1 MKIKRILVEANN
13 NLTWDEI
20 IKLLQSGNEEEKGKL
35 AAINYFKDLSG
46 TGEFN
51 KFGDLLE
58 TFKPKFILEF
68 MTSLT
73 EADAK
78 QQNNRILNGFKLI
91 LKYGGRDK
99 LALGYDEKLFRSIY
113 NTLLNLVDINKF
125 TGNRLNDLLKILT
138 EPNFYS
144 IPYKDQRLIYND
156 FIKYANIIGDE
167 PIAESLLEDK
177 VLPSGLVVTDST
189 AYEMA
194 KQQQAEAEQK
204 AEQERQAAEKEK
216 ALTKEI
222 AKQHIKELINSIKSN
237 TYKNVIDTKSSNID
251 LDDDTTIKNAIK
263 ELSREYGD
271 KKVKKA
277 FENIY
282 KS

>member
-91 LKYGGRDK
+91 LNAGGRDK
-99 LALGYDEKLFRSIY
+99 LALGYDEKLFRVS
-113 NTLLNLVDINKF
+113 
-125 TGNRLNDLLKILT
+125 
-138 EPNFYS
+138 
-144 IPYKDQRLIYND
+144 
-156 FIKYANIIGDE
+156 
-167 PIAESLLEDK
+167 
-177 VLPSGLVVTDST
+177 
-189 AYEMA
+189 
-194 KQQQAEAEQK
+194 
-204 AEQERQAAEKEK
+204 
-216 ALTKEI
+216 
-222 AKQHIKELINSIKSN
+222 
-237 TYKNVIDTKSSNID
+237 
-251 LDDDTTIKNAIK
+251 
-263 ELSREYGD
+263 
-271 KKVKKA
+271 
-277 FENIY
+277 
-282 KS
+282 